1 MPPKRLTQTEF
12 AEHKGVS
19 RKTVSRWLQ
28 ADRIKLD
35 KNGKIDPADADLR
48 LAATDRSSQSPR
60 KRTGEP
66 IEVSSRGSSPRSRA
80 GDPETLNEAQKEKI
94 ITETHIAQL
103 KLEELQG
110 SLVRREVVAK
120 EVGRLAQEY
129 RDQLLSWP
137 ARIAAQMV
145 ADLQAGGVEGID
157 QRLLHVT
164 LERYVREHLAELG
177 RAVRPARV

>member
-1 MPPKRLTQTEF
+1 MPTKRMTQKEY

-19 RKTVSRWLQ
+19 RKTVSRWLH

-60 KRTGEP
+60 NREGEP
-66 IEVSSRGSSPRSRA
+66 GETATLSPRMRV
-80 GDPETLNEAQKEKI
+80 GDPDTLTDAQKEKI

-110 SLVRREVVAK
+110 LLVRKEVVAK

-137 ARIAAQMV
+137 ARSAAQMV
-145 ADLQAGGVEGID
+145 ADLQAAGVQEID

-164 LERYVREHLAELG
+164 LERYVREYLAELS
-177 RAVRPARV
+177 RAVRPARI

>member
-1 MPPKRLTQTEF
+1 MPTKRLTQTEY

-60 KRTGEP
+60 NRQGEP
-66 IEVSSRGSSPRSRA
+66 EVSSGGVSPRVRS
-80 GDPETLNEAQKEKI
+80 GDPETLTEAQKEKI

-110 SLVRREVVAK
+110 SLVRKEAVAK

-137 ARIAAQMV
+137 ARIAAQML
-145 ADLQAGGVEGID
+145 ADLQASGAEGLD
-157 QRLLHVT
+157 QRLLNVT
-164 LERYVREHLAELG
+164 LERYVREHLSELG
-177 RAVRPARV
+177 RVVRPARI